1 MMTLLAP
8 YNPAIRLGT
17 TIGVIGG
24 LALVSVPLLGLRGP
38 MIYVPYTLLVL
49 LLALLSGVFKF
60 DRWRRFQLVF
70 TGFMV
75 ASVVLYLYVIFI
87 DNPSA
92 LDIPL
97 WGHAWRLGFLSA
109 VGAAAGVAASRT

>member
-1 MMTLLAP
+1 MTLLTP
-8 YNPAIRLGT
+8 QKPAIRLGT
-17 TIGVIGG
+17 TIGLIGG

-38 MIYVPYTLLVL
+38 MIYVPYTVLVL
-49 LLALLSGVFKF
+49 LLALLSGLVKF
-60 DRWRRFQLVF
+60 ARSERFELVF

-75 ASVVLYLYVIFI
+75 ASLVLYLYTIFI

-97 WGHAWRLGFLSA
+97 WGHVWRLGFLSV
-109 VGAAAGVAASRT
+109 VGAAAGFAASRV